1 MPDEWHVL
9 PEALRRAR
17 LTQLLTA
24 EALAKKSGVS
34 LRSINRYESTE
45 QRVRLET
52 LQCLATALATDVQKL
67 ARLRASDKPA
77 AAKPAAA
84 PARPSALPSRT
95 DLETLVDIERAEGI
109 ELPPVATPSG
119 PVPVL
124 TAKRLQDV
132 FTAFAVHA
140 GKRLHLRG
148 RVDTQRGIAADE
160 AALLRSHAGVA
171 ARFHIVQEI
180 VAGHPIGVTVHTA
193 TAEHTAALQAAQGSD
208 ASLVVRVTLAENAS
222 DTVGFTSF
230 ITKVATRR
238 PWTFVVEEILAQPAA
253 SAPPSP
259 RKSGRRTAPAGG

>member
-34 LRSINRYESTE
+34 LRSINRYEGAE

-52 LQCLATALATDVQKL
+52 LQCLAKALETEVPKL
-67 ARLRASDKPA
+67 ARLCASDKASTTP
-77 AAKPAAA
+77 KSA
-84 PARPSALPSRT
+84 PARAATLPSRT
-95 DLETLVDIERAEGI
+95 DLETLVDIERAEGVD
-109 ELPPVATPSG
+109 PPPLATPDG
-119 PVPVL
+119 PVPAL

-140 GKRLHLRG
+140 EKRFHVRG

-160 AALLRSHAGVA
+160 AALLSSRAGVA
-171 ARFHIVQEI
+171 ARFHLVQEL
-180 VAGHPIGVTVHTA
+180 VAGHPVGITVHTA
-193 TAEHTAALQAAQGSD
+193 TAAHTAALQAAHGAD
-208 ASLVVRVTLAENAS
+208 AALIVRVVLADGAS

-230 ITKVATRR
+230 ITKVAARR
-238 PWTFVVEEILAQPAA
+238 PWTFLVEEILASPP
-253 SAPPSP
+253 APPA
-259 RKSGRRTAPAGG
+259 RKSRSRPST